1 MTTSIKA
8 KLNKLDRLTNF
19 YKYRVIVFLYY
30 RNEISFR
37 NENKI
42 MIRIYTKVADGPN
55 LFGSAATPQPNFKV
69 HGDFTGA
76 YTRLTRGCRTPVL
89 SLER

>member
-42 MIRIYTKVADGPN
+42 MILKYLLCMVCIHVVKKILEIDFKNYMNYKVN
-55 LFGSAATPQPNFKV
+55 
-69 HGDFTGA
+69 
-76 YTRLTRGCRTPVL
+76 YLTH
-89 SLER
+89 